1 MNYLAHS
8 YLNGKRGND
17 VLMGN
22 MMGDFV
28 KGKQYQN
35 FASPIQEGIL
45 LHRAIDTFTDAHL
58 IVSHVKSFFRQDYGL
73 FSGPIVDG
81 LFDYYLAND
90 TSIFKHQEALQ
101 QHIQNTYNTILQNS
115 HLMNEK
121 MKHMTSYMI
130 QYDWLFHYQFTKG
143 IEKSW
148 RGMSKRYERMND
160 AEIAI
165 QLFHQHHDTIRD
177 LYKELIFDLEK
188 EFMR

>member
-35 FASPIQEGIL
+35 FEAPIQEGIL
-45 LHRAIDTFTDAHL
+45 LHRAIDTFTDAHP
-58 IVSHVKSFFRQDYGL
+58 IVSHAKSFFRQDYGL
-73 FSGPIVDG
+73 FSGPIVDV

-90 TSIFKHQEALQ
+90 TSKFIHKEALQ

-165 QLFHQHHDTIRD
+165 QLFHQHHDAFRD
-177 LYKELIFDLEK
+177 LYQELILDLEK
-188 EFMR
+188 EFML